1 MRCCQAGN
9 RNSRNW
15 GSDLSID
22 QEGELRGLR
31 RVGAVVARTIAL
43 MRRLVKP
50 GITTG
55 EIDDSA
61 AGYMRS
67 EGARSAPQLAY
78 RFPGATCISVND
90 EAVHGIPGQRVLR
103 NGDLITLDV
112 TAELDGFFADAAITI
127 PVGNASARAL
137 QLCAAAESAFWKAAN
152 IAQAGTQLSL
162 VGRAV
167 ETEVKAHGFRVMR
180 ELCGHGIGRAIHE
193 RPEVLNYY
201 EPSNRVVL
209 QRGLV
214 IALEPIIAS
223 GNPRIRLLRDG
234 WTVCSEDG
242 SLTAHFE
249 HTIVITRH
257 RPLILTAA

>member
-1 MRCCQAGN
+1 M
-9 RNSRNW
+9 
-15 GSDLSID
+15 SID
-22 QEGELRGLR
+22 QEGELKGLR
-31 RVGAVVARTIAL
+31 LVGAVVARTIAL
-43 MRRLVKP
+43 MRRLVTP

-55 EIDDSA
+55 EIDESA
-61 AGYMRS
+61 AAFMRS
-67 EGARSAPQLAY
+67 EGAQSAPQLAY

-90 EAVHGIPGQRVLR
+90 EAVHGIPGKRVLR
-103 NGDLITLDV
+103 AGDLITLDV
-112 TAELDGFFADAAITI
+112 TAELDGFYADAAITM
-127 PVGNASARAL
+127 PVGPASARAL
-137 QLCAAAESAFWKAAN
+137 DLCAAAESAFWKAAEV
-152 IAQAGTQLSL
+152 AQAGRPLSL

-167 ETEVKAHGFRVMR
+167 ETEVKSRGFRVMR

-201 EPSNRVVL
+201 DPSNRVML

-223 GNPRIRLLRDG
+223 GIPRVRLLSDG
-234 WTVCSEDG
+234 WTVCSADG